1 MSKLQPYVQ
10 VENLSKSFG
19 DLILFRGISFG
30 IAQQQR
36 VALIAQNGK
45 GKSTLLDILAGNNDY
60 EEGAVVFRRDLKVAY
75 LKQTPEFPQDL
86 NVFQACFQAGNEV
99 TETIARYE
107 LKMQEITGKPMDE
120 EAEELLHLM
129 DHLKAWD
136 YEVKIKQILSKL
148 QIPDF
153 NQKTAQLSG
162 GQLKRLALAKVLI
175 TEPDLLILDEPTNH
189 LDLDMIEWLE
199 NYLTKS
205 GITLLMVTHDR
216 YFLDRVCNTILE
228 LEDQQLYSYN
238 GNYAYYLDKRRER
251 LENFNAELERA
262 QNLYRKK
269 LDWMR
274 RMPQARGTKAKA
286 RSDAFYELEEQVAQQ
301 RKTEQMHLGVKASYL
316 GSKIFE
322 AKYIS
327 KSYGDLKL
335 LDQFYY
341 QFARYEK
348 VGIVGA
354 NGSGKSTFLKLLMGE
369 ETCDEGSIDVGSTV
383 RFGYFSQEGLQFDDN
398 KKVIDVVRDIAEEIS
413 LGNGKKLSAS
423 QFLNHFLFSPETQ
436 HNYVSKLSGGEKR
449 RLYLCTVLM
458 SNPNFLVL
466 DEPTNDLDILSLNIL
481 EEYLASFKGCV
492 LVVSHDRFFMDK
504 IVDHLLVFEG
514 NAIIRDF
521 PGNYTQY
528 RSWKDQQEAA
538 LRKEKESERK
548 TKTRPAE
555 MAVQKDDSSLARKR
569 TYREQQ
575 EFIRLEKDI
584 EQTEENIILLEKEL
598 ASGQLEAAV
607 IDQKCIELSKL
618 NQDLD
623 QKALRWMELG
633 ELEKK

>member
-228 LEDQQLYSYN
+228 LED
-238 GNYAYYLDKRRER
+238 
-251 LENFNAELERA
+251 
-262 QNLYRKK
+262 
-269 LDWMR
+269 
-274 RMPQARGTKAKA
+274 
-286 RSDAFYELEEQVAQQ
+286 
-301 RKTEQMHLGVKASYL
+301 
-316 GSKIFE
+316 
-322 AKYIS
+322 
-327 KSYGDLKL
+327 
-335 LDQFYY
+335 
-341 QFARYEK
+341 
-348 VGIVGA
+348 
-354 NGSGKSTFLKLLMGE
+354 
-369 ETCDEGSIDVGSTV
+369 
-383 RFGYFSQEGLQFDDN
+383 
-398 KKVIDVVRDIAEEIS
+398 
-413 LGNGKKLSAS
+413 
-423 QFLNHFLFSPETQ
+423 
-436 HNYVSKLSGGEKR
+436 
-449 RLYLCTVLM
+449 
-458 SNPNFLVL
+458 
-466 DEPTNDLDILSLNIL
+466 
-481 EEYLASFKGCV
+481 
-492 LVVSHDRFFMDK
+492 
-504 IVDHLLVFEG
+504 
-514 NAIIRDF
+514 
-521 PGNYTQY
+521 
-528 RSWKDQQEAA
+528 
-538 LRKEKESERK
+538 
-548 TKTRPAE
+548 
-555 MAVQKDDSSLARKR
+555 
-569 TYREQQ
+569 
-575 EFIRLEKDI
+575 
-584 EQTEENIILLEKEL
+584 
-598 ASGQLEAAV
+598 
-607 IDQKCIELSKL
+607 
-618 NQDLD
+618 
-623 QKALRWMELG
+623 
-633 ELEKK
+633 

>member
-262 QNLYRKK
+262 QNLYRKE

-538 LRKEKESERK
+538 LRKERESERK

-569 TYREQQ
+569 TYREEQ
-575 EFIRLEKDI
+575 EFIRLEEDI
-584 EQTEENIILLEKEL
+584 AQTEENIVLLEKEL

-623 QKALRWMELG
+623 QKAFRWMELG